1 PRPQPRRRPARLARR
16 LPARQGRARPRG
28 ALRPHR
34 GARRGAAPRGDARG
48 VQARHGE
55 AAPDPHPPRGGRE
68 PARGRERL
76 RARRR
81 GPAPRGAAPDA
92 PRGAARLRTPAQGD
106 VDGVRE
112 PAPRGLPGDVP
123 RAPRGASMSFAVIGL
138 GGNLGDP
145 VEAFGSA
152 ARMLDA
158 TPGLRVLARSKLY
171 ETAPIGPPQPHYL
184 NAALRLELAI
194 SPRALLRR
202 CLEIERAHG
211 RDREKEIRFGP
222 RTLDLDL
229 LYVDGVVM
237 HEDDLV
243 VPHPRL

>member
-1 PRPQPRRRPARLARR
+1 
-16 LPARQGRARPRG
+16 
-28 ALRPHR
+28 
-34 GARRGAAPRGDARG
+34 
-48 VQARHGE
+48 
-55 AAPDPHPPRGGRE
+55 
-68 PARGRERL
+68 
-76 RARRR
+76 
-81 GPAPRGAAPDA
+81 
-92 PRGAARLRTPAQGD
+92 
-106 VDGVRE
+106 
-112 PAPRGLPGDVP
+112 
-123 RAPRGASMSFAVIGL
+123 MSFAVIGL

-243 VPHPRL
+243 VPHPRLEERAFALVPLLDVAPELEPRYRHASGLTQGGIREVPWPPSAG